1 MLAAFDWGE
10 IQAVFCGGTSLS
22 KGHGVIQRM
31 SEDIDFKLVLPA
43 SWSRSQ
49 ARRKLSACR
58 KELAETM
65 RAADFD
71 LPEAGIVTLDENR
84 YFCFSL
90 GYMPQFPLVPALRAE
105 LRLDFT
111 AHTPLLDPVP
121 VQVRPLLAEFMALD
135 AQVVEHQAERD
146 PDDDMLVR
154 HLYDVHERFV
164 SELVWGE
171 PVPFAEARAG
181 FVALAARLLQGLDP
195 HP

>member
-31 SEDIDFKLVLPA
+31 SEDIDFKLALPT

-58 KELAETM
+58 KELAERM

-71 LPEAGIVTLDENR
+71 LPEAGIVTLNENR

-90 GYMPQFPLVPALRAE
+90 GYLPQFPLVPALRLPSHQPAKISSPVCPRSSQGWPLAMKPFSTSPATE
-105 LRLDFT
+105 PWCAIQTEMKHLAWIRVCAPWITTHPHRRAVASLPT
-111 AHTPLLDPVP
+111 TNSAH
-121 VQVRPLLAEFMALD
+121 
-135 AQVVEHQAERD
+135 
-146 PDDDMLVR
+146 
-154 HLYDVHERFV
+154 
-164 SELVWGE
+164 SS
-171 PVPFAEARAG
+171 
-181 FVALAARLLQGLDP
+181 
-195 HP
+195 